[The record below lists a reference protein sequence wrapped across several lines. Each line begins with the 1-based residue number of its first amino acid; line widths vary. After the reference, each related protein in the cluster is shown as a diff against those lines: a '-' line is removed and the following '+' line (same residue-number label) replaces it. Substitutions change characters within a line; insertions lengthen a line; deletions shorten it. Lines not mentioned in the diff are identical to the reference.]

1 MSSRLYQFSGTALGA
16 IEWCDSSHQKTLV
29 ADSWR
34 VDDGSAVGLDR
45 HRSRF
50 TNSATAL
57 GVDSAVV
64 SSFWAAVIEAVPRE
78 GSWFPRVEVV
88 HTAGG
93 PTLRYRERVAPDWLD
108 TVALAAGATDPRTT
122 PLTKG
127 PDLEALMALRRS
139 VADVGATEALIVS
152 PEGHVIEGAYS
163 TVMVWMKGSDAL
175 SVVGPAWPRIPSVT
189 ESVLL
194 DVARIRGIEVTART
208 LSLESLE
215 GAEIW
220 ILSALHGIRVATEF
234 HNGPE
239 IVQLPGRRDDWHRAW
254 WDLRTPLASQE
265 IQSPAPRLTD

>member
-34 VDDGSAVGLDR
+34 VEDGCAVALDR

-50 TNSATAL
+50 THSATAL
-57 GVDSAVV
+57 GLDYAVV
-64 SSFWAAVIEAVPRE
+64 SNFWAAVLDALPRE

-93 PTLRYRERVAPDWLD
+93 PTLRYRERQAPDWLD
-108 TVALAAGATDPRTT
+108 SVTLAAGANDPRTT

-139 VADVGATEALIVS
+139 VGDVGATEALILS

-163 TVMVWMKGSDAL
+163 TVVAWTKGSDAL

-194 DVARIRGIEVTART
+194 DIAHTRGIEVTDAT

-239 IVQLPGRRDDWHRAW
+239 IIQIPGRRDEWHRAW
-254 WDLRTPLASQE
+254 WASRGTLPTLP
-265 IQSPAPRLTD
+265 I

>member
-1 MSSRLYQFSGTALGA
+1 MSSRLYQFSGTSLGA
-16 IEWCDSSHQKTLV
+16 IEWCDSSQHRTLV

-34 VDDGSAVGLDR
+34 VEDGSAVALDR

-50 TNSATAL
+50 TKSATEV
-57 GVDSAVV
+57 GIDQAVV
-64 SSFWAAVIEAVPRE
+64 SRFWAAVIEALPRE

-93 PTLRYRERVAPDWLD
+93 PTLRYREREAPHWLD
-108 TVALAAGATDPRTT
+108 TVTLAAGSTDPRTT

-163 TVMVWMKGSDAL
+163 TVMVWTKGSDAL
-175 SVVGPAWPRIPSVT
+175 SVVGPPWPRIPSVT

-194 DVARIRGIEVTART
+194 DIAHTRGVEVTEKT
-208 LSLESLE
+208 LTLDSLA

-220 ILSALHGIRVATEF
+220 ILSALHGIRGATEF
-234 HNGPE
+234 HGGPE
-239 IVQLPGRRDDWHRAW
+239 ITQQPGRRDEWQRAW
-254 WDLRTPLASQE
+254 WASRAPVQAP
-265 IQSPAPRLTD
+265 QS